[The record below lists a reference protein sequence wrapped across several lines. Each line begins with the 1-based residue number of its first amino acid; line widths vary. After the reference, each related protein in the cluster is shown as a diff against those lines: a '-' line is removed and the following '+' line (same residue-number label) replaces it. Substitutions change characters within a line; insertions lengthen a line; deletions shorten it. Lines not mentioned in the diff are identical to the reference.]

1 MLEKSHLF
9 SNSDLYCDAEDL
21 SVFMTF
27 QPSRKKKKNRE
38 RECEG
43 SLAFNYLCP
52 SGDLHERL
60 TFWVK
65 MLAPL
70 QSQ

>member
-27 QPSRKKKKNRE
+27 QALQKKKNGE

-43 SLAFNYLCP
+43 SLALNYLCP

>member
-27 QPSRKKKKNRE
+27 QPSRKKKKIE
-38 RECEG
+38 RG
-43 SLAFNYLCP
+43 NVKVHWP
-52 SGDLHERL
+52 SITSVLLGICM
-60 TFWVK
+60 K
-65 MLAPL
+65 G
-70 QSQ
+70 